1 MFVAMH
7 SSLVEGR
14 GSNRLVRISHGQC
27 PTLPLFVHLSP
38 DSRLFLP
45 GSHPVL
51 MKGTQNT
58 SQSFGCATLRHFLC
72 FETLACLFCQLMW
85 HMCTHATWHFMTYD
99 ITNVKGFTISLEWA
113 CLLAQVQSFVCSK
126 CFLRSLGR
134 LWMKSNDSLGSWFY
148 ISLCFPPS

>member
-1 MFVAMH
+1 MGPLLRGHPSHNEKCVLNRGVPVLGVIHNVDTKCLKVEVPLEMFAAMH

-14 GSNRLVRISHGQC
+14 GSNRLVRTSHGQC
-27 PTLPLFVHLSP
+27 PALPLFVHLSP

-85 HMCTHATWHFMTYD
+85 HMCTHAT
-99 ITNVKGFTISLEWA
+99 
-113 CLLAQVQSFVCSK
+113 
-126 CFLRSLGR
+126 
-134 LWMKSNDSLGSWFY
+134 
-148 ISLCFPPS
+148 